1 MASDPA
7 LVERLR
13 VVLARHRHVEARRM
27 FGGICFMLNGNMCI
41 GVHDKNLIVRVGKAR
56 AQELLTRTGIRPM
69 DLTGKVMKGWAT
81 ILPEAIPTDADLSG
95 YAQLA
100 VDFVETL
107 PAKPPRQVEIT
118 RTSL

>member
-13 VVLARHRHVEARRM
+13 VVLARHRHVEARKM
-27 FGGICFMLNGNMCI
+27 FGGICFTLNGNMCI
-41 GVHDKNLIVRVGKAR
+41 GVHNKNLILRVGEAR
-56 AQELLTRTGIRPM
+56 AKELLIQPGIKPM

-81 ILPEAIPTDADLSG
+81 VLPEAIPTDADLSD
-95 YAQLA
+95 YAKLA

-107 PAKPPRQVEIT
+107 PPK
-118 RTSL
+118 